1 MYKIDPLM
9 KPEMDEFG
17 HPVHYVAK
25 CFPGL
30 HLGET
35 CEVWSKYWKTGTGTW
50 DVKVYKMRFENGDVS
65 TWEDLPGYV
74 EKHAPFAMELIKQL
88 GKEYKLQ

>member
-1 MYKIDPLM
+1 MDKIDPFM

-30 HLGET
+30 HLGEYH
-35 CEVWSKYWKTGTGTW
+35 EVWAKYWKTEGGKW
-50 DVKVYKMRFENGDVS
+50 DVGIYKMRFENGHVRTWDV
-65 TWEDLPGYV
+65 
-74 EKHAPFAMELIKQL
+74 KR
-88 GKEYKLQ
+88 

>member
-1 MYKIDPLM
+1 MSEEKGRIDSFM

-25 CFPGL
+25 CSPGL

-35 CEVWSKYWKTGTGTW
+35 CEVWAKYWKTGTGTW
-50 DVKVYKMRFENGDVS
+50 DVKVYKMRFENGHS
-65 TWEDLPGYV
+65 REW
-74 EKHAPFAMELIKQL
+74 
-88 GKEYKLQ
+88 